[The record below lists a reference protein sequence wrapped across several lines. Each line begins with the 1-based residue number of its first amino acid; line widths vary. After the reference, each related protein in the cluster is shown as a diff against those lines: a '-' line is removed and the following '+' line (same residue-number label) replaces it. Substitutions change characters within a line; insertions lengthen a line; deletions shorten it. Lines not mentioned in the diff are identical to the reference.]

1 MFKRFLIRF
10 FSWVSWYLY
19 KKLTH
24 PKVIKVTIQIG
35 SNALALH
42 TGIRGQS
49 GFSPQTFLQVMEIEI
64 IGD

>member
-1 MFKRFLIRF
+1 MLFPEIT
-10 FSWVSWYLY
+10 WCLY

-24 PKVIKVTIQIG
+24 PEVIKVTIQIG